1 MQAIKLS
8 ELTGK
13 IHQTIHQAFAD
24 QLFWVMADVTNH
36 SFKAKES
43 WHFFTLAEKQEGT
56 HSILAKAET
65 VAWKAGSIKIEHFEK
80 ITGQPFRND
89 IHVLVKVSV
98 DYNSSFGLRLT
109 LHDIDTNFTVGVL
122 EQQKQAILQQLLTD
136 CSSFIQKS
144 GEHYITRNS
153 QLSLHPVIRKLA
165 IITSHSSAGFE
176 DFKHI
181 LESNPH
187 RYTFSIDHYFTA
199 VQGEANAGAIRQKLL
214 EVHQSGQPYDAVII
228 IRGGGAQTDF
238 LIFDTFQLGQ
248 IVAKFPIPIITGIG
262 HQRNETIVD
271 LMAHTATNAPT
282 KAAEF
287 IIEHNRKF
295 EEGMLDMQKSI
306 LIKAQQML
314 SGRQRLLTSI
324 ETNIVNQSRDL
335 IAGHKDR
342 IMNTHQSTINTAK
355 TILFKGQKTLV
366 EISNQ
371 LLSRP
376 RSILSNK
383 QNDLENSIS
392 NLSVYNRNF
401 IQNQRSYIAHCVTV
415 FNLMSPANI
424 LKKGFAI
431 VYHQGKITSNP
442 DLIAAG
448 DDISVRLADTEI
460 SAVVTTKKQ
469 ANGTEFKL

>member
-1 MQAIKLS
+1 MQAITLS

-13 IHQTIHQAFAD
+13 IQQAIQQTFAD
-24 QLFWVMADVTNH
+24 QVFWVMADVTNH
-36 SFKAKES
+36 SYKAKEG

-56 HSILAKAET
+56 HSILAKAEA
-65 VAWKAGSIKIEHFEK
+65 VAWKAGSAQIEHFK
-80 ITGQPFRND
+80 TVTGQAFKND

-98 DYNSSFGLRLT
+98 DYNPSFGLRLT
-109 LHDIDTNFTVGVL
+109 LHDIDTNYTVGVL
-122 EQQKQAILQQLLTD
+122 EQQKQAILQQLLRE

-144 GEHYITRNS
+144 GDRYVTRNN
-153 QLSLHPVIRKLA
+153 QLRLNAVIRNLA
-165 IITSHSSAGFE
+165 IITSNSSAGFE

-181 LESNPH
+181 LQSNPH
-187 RYTFSIDHYFTA
+187 RYTFAIDHYFTP

-214 EVHQSGQPYDAVII
+214 DVHQSNKNYDAVII

-295 EEGMLDMQKSI
+295 EETIVDMQKSI
-306 LIKAQQML
+306 LIKAQQLL
-314 SGRQRLLTSI
+314 SAKQKQLTTLDTSMI
-324 ETNIVNQSRDL
+324 NKSRD
-335 IAGHKDR
+335 
-342 IMNTHQSTINTAK
+342 
-355 TILFKGQKTLV
+355 ILFNRQKRLV

-371 LLSRP
+371 LLSKP
-376 RSILSNK
+376 KSILSNK
-383 QNDLENSIS
+383 QNDLRNSVS
-392 NLSVYNRNF
+392 NLRVYNRNYF
-401 IQNQRSYIAHCVTV
+401 QNQRSYIAHCITV
-415 FNLMSPANI
+415 FNLMSPENI

-431 VYHQGKITSNP
+431 IYHRGKITSDP
-442 DLIAAG
+442 DLIATG
-448 DDISVRLADTEI
+448 DDIAVRLAGTEL
-460 SAVVTTKKQ
+460 SATVITKKQ